1 MRNFRDVGTFVNL
14 IVGESLVP
22 EGRLY
27 RCGTIQRIESP
38 EEIGSPKTIFN
49 LKRSPDP
56 PVLSAE
62 ILWFP
67 LANTSEVYETETP
80 GVREWLSDIVRAV
93 EEKACFPALFHC
105 HSGVDRTGVAIGSL
119 LSILGVPKEVIVE
132 EFLLSDGAPGAG
144 RIADAL
150 GPLAEPN
157 RYFRRV
163 DLDVVR
169 AKVLGE

>member
-1 MRNFRDVGTFVNL
+1 MRNFRDVGAFVNL
-14 IVGESLVP
+14 IAGEPLLP

-38 EEIGSPKTIFN
+38 EEIESPRTIFN

-56 PVLSAE
+56 PVDGAE

-93 EEKACFPALFHC
+93 AEKACFPSLFHC
-105 HSGVDRTGVAIGSL
+105 HSGVDRTGVVIGSL

-144 RIADAL
+144 RITDAL
-150 GPLAEPN
+150 NPLAEPS

-169 AKVLGE
+169 TKVLGE